1 MVKRIVTLA
10 CFLIISSRIWAET
23 PFRLSTGDH
32 WPPYVSSD
40 LKHYGLYSR
49 ITTEAFKLVGVEVE
63 YDFYPWARSVKMA
76 KLGKADGT
84 GFWVRS
90 PERERDFYFSDPIH
104 TEVMLLY
111 HHKSYLFDW
120 DTLEDL
126 KGIHI
131 GVTRGYSYGEEF
143 DNAVKSGELK
153 VQIVR
158 KDELNFKKILAG
170 RIDIFPYNK
179 RAGYYM
185 LRQLFQAEDAILLT
199 YHQKP
204 ISSFTLHLLF
214 SKNIESKRYLKLFNE
229 GLKRLKAS
237 GKYDQYLSEYK

>member
-1 MVKRIVTLA
+1 
-10 CFLIISSRIWAET
+10 
-23 PFRLSTGDH
+23 
-32 WPPYVSSD
+32 
-40 LKHYGLYSR
+40 
-49 ITTEAFKLVGVEVE
+49 
-63 YDFYPWARSVKMA
+63 
-76 KLGKADGT
+76 
-84 GFWVRS
+84 
-90 PERERDFYFSDPIH
+90 
-104 TEVMLLY
+104 MLLY

-237 GKYDQYLSEYK
+237 GKYDQYLSEYN